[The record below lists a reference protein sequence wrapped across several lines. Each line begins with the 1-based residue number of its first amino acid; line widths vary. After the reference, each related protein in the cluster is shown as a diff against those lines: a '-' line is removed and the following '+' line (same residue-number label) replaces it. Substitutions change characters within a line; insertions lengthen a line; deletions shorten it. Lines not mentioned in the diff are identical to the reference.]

1 MTKDKSFVFENAM
14 KELET
19 IVSTLESESESLEKS
34 MELMKTS
41 NPLVIPRNHKVEEV
55 LKSANEDNL
64 EPLNKFL
71 EILKLTT
78 ISFLS

>member
-34 MELMKTS
+34 MELFEKGVKLS
-41 NPLVIPRNHKVEEV
+41 
-55 LKSANEDNL
+55 KSLRDHLDSAEQRI
-64 EPLNKFL
+64 
-71 EILKLTT
+71 EILMNESNDKIKIDKTDE
-78 ISFLS
+78 

>member
-34 MELMKTS
+34 MELFEKGVQLS
-41 NPLVIPRNHKVEEV
+41 
-55 LKSANEDNL
+55 
-64 EPLNKFL
+64 KFL
-71 EILKLTT
+71 RDHLDSAEQRIEILMNESNDK
-78 ISFLS
+78 IKIDKIDE